1 MGKHYCLIVMT
12 TFCCV
17 TRSVNFFNA
26 GLIKI
31 INDSQ
36 NLHIHVDASN
46 WLSSQNNNIVSV
58 PQAYLRGWSFDHW
71 STDNKSLA

>member
-17 TRSVNFFNA
+17 TRSVKIINA

-36 NLHIHVDASN
+36 NIHIHVN
-46 WLSSQNNNIVSV
+46 YGNRLSSQNSKIVSV
-58 PQAYLRGWSFDHW
+58 PIIGPLER
-71 STDNKSLA
+71 NV